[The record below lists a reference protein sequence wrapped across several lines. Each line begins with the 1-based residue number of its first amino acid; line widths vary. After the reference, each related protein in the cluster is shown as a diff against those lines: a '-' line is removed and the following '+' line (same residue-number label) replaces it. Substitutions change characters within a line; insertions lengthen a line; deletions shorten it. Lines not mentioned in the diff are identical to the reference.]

1 MAESDGQ
8 GTGHGAGQ
16 GTGHGAGQGAAQASH
31 STSRSRPGQRR
42 VTQWMR
48 DYVRLPGIPDEY
60 IAQDGAPRAVW
71 TRFFEA
77 FATLSPADIERRF
90 GAADRHLRE
99 AGVTYRAPGESAER
113 LWPLSHLPLLI
124 DESEWQQLSA
134 GIAQR
139 AELLE
144 RVLRDLYGEGRLVA
158 EGAIPAAAIAGSSEY
173 LRPVCGLKPPGGR
186 YLSLY
191 AADVGRGP
199 DGRWWVLGDRTQAPS
214 GAGYALE
221 NRLVLSRA
229 FASLYKSMNVERVA
243 PFFEAFRDSLRAGAD
258 RDEPRIGVLT
268 PGSFSETYF
277 EHATL
282 ARYLGFLLV
291 EGDDLAV
298 SGDRIYIR
306 TVAGLKRLDVLL
318 RRVDSNSLDPL
329 ELDASSHLGVPGL
342 IDVLRKDGAVVANM
356 PGSGVLEARALLGF
370 LPSLSRRFFG
380 EDLKMPHIATWWCGQ
395 KAAREEVL
403 SRLDELAIEGAYGP
417 GVPGFASH
425 GPVIAS
431 ELSAAERGRLV
442 DLINERGI
450 DFVGQELV
458 RLSTMPVW
466 DQGRITPRPFVL
478 RVFAAATADG
488 GWTIMPGGFCRIA
501 EKLDARAVSM
511 GDGARAADVWVVSDK
526 EVSTRTL
533 LPATDTVRI
542 RRIAGVLPS
551 RAADNLFWLGR
562 YLERAEATLRL
573 VRALGTLQ
581 RDPGKGSS
589 GLTQSA
595 ERIQRMLVAWGAVS
609 QASRTQAARVAAEAL
624 QGEERFGSA
633 LSLVRSAQ
641 RAATSLRERLSP
653 DAWQVITE
661 MTGRL
666 AEEVDDDDG
675 VVSAA
680 ELTLQELASF
690 AGLSQENM
698 NRAAGWRFL
707 KMGHRVERAINTARF
722 ARQFAYDEAS
732 GEDLDV
738 LLTLVDC
745 QITYRSRYLVGPV
758 LAPVRDLVVLDSYN
772 PRSVAFQV
780 EDLNGHIASLPALKE
795 SGLIERPQ
803 RLAVALQAMLTT
815 AEAGA
820 LDTKTLF
827 ALEQDLLGLADAIG
841 SHYFPHGPNASRPEK
856 LTGLA

>member
-1 MAESDGQ
+1 MAET
-8 GTGHGAGQ
+8 TGGELGP
-16 GTGHGAGQGAAQASH
+16 GPEEGAAGKA
-31 STSRSRPGQRR
+31 RPGNRR
-42 VTQWMR
+42 LAQWSR
-48 DYVRLPGIPDEY
+48 DYVRLPGIPDEF
-60 IAQDGAPRAVW
+60 IAADGKPRPVW
-71 TRFFEA
+71 TRFLEA
-77 FATLSPADIERRF
+77 FAALSPVDIERRF
-90 GAADRHLRE
+90 GAADRHMRE
-99 AGVTYRAPGESAER
+99 AGVSYRAPGESADQQ
-113 LWPLSHLPLLI
+113 WPLSHLPLLI
-124 DESEWQQLSA
+124 DEAEWQQLSA

-139 AELLE
+139 AQLLE
-144 RVLRDLYGEGRLVA
+144 LVLRDLYGEGRLVA
-158 EGAIPAAAIAGSSEY
+158 DGAIPAAAIAGSSEY
-173 LRPVCGLKPPGGR
+173 LRPVCGVKPPGGR
-186 YLSLY
+186 YLNLY

-221 NRLVLSRA
+221 NRLVLSRV

-243 PFFEAFRDSLRAGAD
+243 PFFEAFREALRACAD

-268 PGSFSETYF
+268 PGAFSETYF

-298 SGDRIYIR
+298 SDDRIYIR
-306 TVAGLKRLDVLL
+306 TVAGLKRVDVLL

-329 ELDASSHLGVPGL
+329 ELDAASHLGVPGL
-342 IDVLRKDGAVVANM
+342 VDVLRKNGVVVANM

-370 LPSLSRRFFG
+370 LPSLSRRLLG

-403 SRLDELAIEGAYGP
+403 SRLDEFAIEGAYGRR
-417 GVPGFASH
+417 VPGFDRN
-425 GPVIAS
+425 PVLAG
-431 ELSAAERGRLV
+431 ELSAAERERLKAA
-442 DLINERGI
+442 IAERGI

-458 RLSTMPVW
+458 RLSTTPVW
-466 DQGRITPRPFVL
+466 DNGGIAPRPFVL
-478 RVFAAATADG
+478 RVFAAATET

-501 EKLDARAVSM
+501 ERPDARAVSM

-526 EVSTRTL
+526 AVTARTL
-533 LPATDTVRI
+533 LPGDAVRI

-573 VRALGTLQ
+573 IRALGAQQ
-581 RDPGKGSS
+581 RDPGKGAPN
-589 GLTQSA
+589 LVQTA
-595 ERIQRMLVAWGAVS
+595 ERIQRLLVAWGAVS
-609 QASRTQAARVAAEAL
+609 QTSRTQPSKVVAEAL
-624 QGEERFGSA
+624 QAEAKFGSA
-633 LSLVRSAQ
+633 LSLLRTAQ
-641 RAATSLRERLSP
+641 RTASSLRERLSP

-661 MTGRL
+661 MTTRL
-666 AEEVDDDDG
+666 AAEVEDDDG

-680 ELTLQELASF
+680 ELTLQELATF
-690 AGLSQENM
+690 AGLAQENM

-707 KMGHRVERAINTARF
+707 EMGRRVERAINTMRL
-722 ARQFAYDEAS
+722 ARQFAYDEAT
-732 GEDLDV
+732 GEDLDI

-758 LAPVRDLVVLDSYN
+758 LAPIRDLVVLDTYN

-780 EDLNGHIASLPALKE
+780 EALNAHIASLPALVE

-803 RLAVALQAMLTT
+803 RLAVAAQSSLTT
-815 AEAGA
+815 AEAGR

-827 ALEQDLLGLADAIG
+827 SLEQDLLNLADAIG
-841 SHYFPHGPNASRPEK
+841 AHYFPHGPNASRPEK

>member
-1 MAESDGQ
+1 MADS
-8 GTGHGAGQ
+8 
-16 GTGHGAGQGAAQASH
+16 AGQGASEGTGNPAS
-31 STSRSRPGQRR
+31 RIRPGHRR
-42 VTQWMR
+42 IAQWTR

-60 IAQDGAPRAVW
+60 IAQDGTPRAVW
-71 TRFFEA
+71 TRFFDA
-77 FATLSPADIERRF
+77 FAALAPADIERRF

-99 AGVTYRAPGESAER
+99 AGVTYRAPGESADR

-124 DESEWQQLSA
+124 DEAEWQQLA
-134 GIAQR
+134 AAIVQR

-144 RVLRDLYGEGRLVA
+144 LVLSDIYGEGRLVA
-158 EGAIPAAAIAGSSEY
+158 EGAIPAAAIAGSAEY
-173 LRPVCGLKPPGGR
+173 LRPVCGIKPPGGR

-214 GAGYALE
+214 GSGYALE

-229 FASLYKSMNVERVA
+229 LASLYKSMNVERVA
-243 PFFEAFRDSLRAGAD
+243 PFFEAFRDALRASPD

-268 PGSFSETYF
+268 PGAFSETYF

-298 SGDRIYIR
+298 SGDRIHIR

-318 RRVDSNSLDPL
+318 RRVDSNFLDPL

-342 IDVLRKDGAVVANM
+342 IDVLRKDGVVVANM

-370 LPSLSRRFFG
+370 LPSLCQRFFG
-380 EDLKMPHIATWWCGQ
+380 EELKMPHIATWWCGQ

-403 SRLDELAIEGAYGP
+403 SRLDEVAIEGAYGQ
-417 GVPGFASH
+417 GVPGFQSN
-425 GPVIAS
+425 GPVLAA
-431 ELSAAERGRLV
+431 ELSSSERERLKAAL
-442 DLINERGI
+442 NERGI
-450 DFVGQELV
+450 DYVGQELV

-478 RVFAAATADG
+478 RVFAAATSN
-488 GWTIMPGGFCRIA
+488 GWTLMPGGFCRIA
-501 EKLDARAVSM
+501 EQPDARAVSM
-511 GDGARAADVWVVSDK
+511 GDGARAADVWVVSEK
-526 EVSTRTL
+526 QVSTRTL
-533 LPATDTVRI
+533 LPASDSVRI

-573 VRALGTLQ
+573 VRALGMQQ
-581 RDPGKGSS
+581 RDAVKGSPN
-589 GLTQSA
+589 QMHA
-595 ERIQRMLVAWGAVS
+595 VERIQRLLVTWGAAS
-609 QASRTQAARVAAEAL
+609 QASRTQPAKVIAEAL
-624 QGEERFGSA
+624 QSEERFGSA

-641 RAATSLRERLSP
+641 RTATSLRERLSP

-661 MTGRL
+661 MTERL
-666 AEEVDDDDG
+666 PHEIEDDDG
-675 VVSAA
+675 IVSAA

-690 AGLSQENM
+690 AGLAQENM

-707 KMGHRVERAINTARF
+707 EMGRRAERAINTTRF
-722 ARQFAYDEAS
+722 ARQFAYDEA
-732 GEDLDV
+732 GEEDLDV

-745 QITYRSRYLVGPV
+745 QITYRSRYLVAPL
-758 LAPVRDLVVLDSYN
+758 LAPVRDLAVLDPYN

-780 EDLNGHIASLPALKE
+780 LSLTEHILSLPALRE

-803 RLAVALQAMLTT
+803 RLAVAVQATLTT
-815 AEAGA
+815 AEAA
-820 LDTKTLF
+820 TLDTKTLF
-827 ALEQDLLGLADAIG
+827 ALEQDLLNLADAIG
-841 SHYFPHGPNASRPEK
+841 LHYFPHWPNASRPEK